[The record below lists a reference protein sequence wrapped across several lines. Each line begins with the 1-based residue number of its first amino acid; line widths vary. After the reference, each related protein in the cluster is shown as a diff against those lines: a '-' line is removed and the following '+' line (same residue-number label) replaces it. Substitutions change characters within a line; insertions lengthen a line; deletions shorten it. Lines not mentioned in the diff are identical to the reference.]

1 MLYTIISCQLFK
13 LSTYHRCPHS
23 PLVAGIIKRPLQ
35 LPISVPVTGSFGSR
49 QPFFIPFN
57 SQLRLPRPLQQFPKM
72 VIRAHIA
79 GICAKYLLKQLARAR
94 LIAQFYVF
102 QRQRMFQKRIIRVGH
117 QECFKFVNSF
127 HLFPPLNIS
136 KLSLRHLYLYIDW
149 LHKQP
154 YQNRPG
160 NENGT
165 GLQKIIVMK
174 ILVCI
179 SKTPDTTAKIAFT
192 DNNTKF
198 AQDGVQWIINPYDE
212 WYALV
217 RAIELKEKDPSIV
230 LHLVTVAG
238 ADTDP
243 VIRKALAL
251 GGDEA
256 IRINADSQD
265 SFYIA
270 SQIAEV
276 AKQGGYDLIFTGKE
290 TIDYNGSS
298 IGGMVAELLN
308 LPYVSLATKFDLNG
322 TTATIT
328 REIEGGEEICEVQL
342 PVAVSCQKGM
352 AEQRIPNMKGIMG
365 ARTKPLKVVEPAAV
379 EALTSVVS
387 FELPPA
393 KAGVKL
399 IPADN
404 PAELV
409 RLLHEEAKLI

>member
-1 MLYTIISCQLFK
+1 
-13 LSTYHRCPHS
+13 
-23 PLVAGIIKRPLQ
+23 
-35 LPISVPVTGSFGSR
+35 
-49 QPFFIPFN
+49 
-57 SQLRLPRPLQQFPKM
+57 
-72 VIRAHIA
+72 
-79 GICAKYLLKQLARAR
+79 
-94 LIAQFYVF
+94 
-102 QRQRMFQKRIIRVGH
+102 
-117 QECFKFVNSF
+117 
-127 HLFPPLNIS
+127 
-136 KLSLRHLYLYIDW
+136 
-149 LHKQP
+149 
-154 YQNRPG
+154 
-160 NENGT
+160 
-165 GLQKIIVMK
+165 MK

-217 RAIELKEKDPSIV
+217 RAIELKEKDPSTV

-256 IRINADSQD
+256 YRVNADSHD

-276 AKQGGYDLIFTGKE
+276 AKQGNYDLIFTGKE

-308 LPYVSLATKFDLNG
+308 LPYVSLAIKFELNS

-328 REIEGGEEICEVQL
+328 REIEGGEEICEVSL
-342 PVAVSCQKGM
+342 PVVVSCQKGM

-379 EALTSVVS
+379 DALTSVVG

-399 IPADN
+399 VPADN

-409 RLLHEEAKLI
+409 RLLHEETKLI